1 MGTLFKDLYS
11 AAFYNHFL
19 DIISPQLVDIDRKA
33 FLKAIFTDEFETFE
47 LKQRMAHTAKVL
59 HQFMPD
65 DFDQASVIL
74 IKMVKLLQEKN
85 IKQELEYMFLPEYIW
100 LYGLNHLNSAVA
112 IMEVVTQFTSCE
124 FAVRPFIVKY
134 ESEMLEQMLRW
145 SKHESNKVRRLAS
158 EGSRPRL
165 PWGIGLSEFKKNPHL
180 ILPILENLKQDPCEI
195 VRRSVA
201 NSLNDISKDNP
212 EVAIELAHKWKGISS
227 ETDAIIKHGV
237 RTLLKSGHP
246 EMLRYYQLNGEDIS
260 LNQFVIVTPNVHI
273 GDSLE
278 FKFIISNHSPKTE
291 KIRLEYG
298 IYFQKMNGNLALKV
312 YKISE
317 RICNSAESISLIKKH
332 SFRVITTRIFYPGEH
347 QVVVIINGIESHKL
361 PFQLLEK

>member
-1 MGTLFKDLYS
+1 MSTLFKDLYS
-11 AAFYNHFL
+11 VTFYNQFL
-19 DIISPQLVDIDRKA
+19 DIISPQLVDIDKDV
-33 FLKAIFTDEFETFE
+33 FLKAIFTDEFNTYE

-59 HQFMPD
+59 HEFMPD
-65 DFDQASVIL
+65 DFDKASFIL
-74 IKMVKLLQEKN
+74 INMVKMLQEKN
-85 IKQELEYMFLPEYIW
+85 IKHELEYMFLPEYIC
-100 LYGLNHLNSAVA
+100 LYGLNHLNSAVET
-112 IMEVVTQFTSCE
+112 MEVVTQFTSCE

-145 SKHESNKVRRLAS
+145 SKHGNKKVRRLAS

-165 PWGIGLSEFKKNPHL
+165 PWGIGLSGFKKNPHL
-180 ILPILENLKQDPCEI
+180 IIPILENLKQDPCEI

-212 EVAIELAHKWKGISS
+212 EVTINLAHKWNGISP

-246 EMLRYYQLNGEDIS
+246 EMMRYYQLNSEDI
-260 LNQFVIVTPNVHI
+260 LLDRFEVITPNIHI

-278 FKFIISNHSPKTE
+278 FMFAISNHSLKTE
-291 KIRLEYG
+291 KIRIEYG
-298 IYFQKMNGNLALKV
+298 IYYKKQNGNLALKV

-317 RICNSAESISLIKKH
+317 RYCNSGESISLIKKH
-332 SFRVITTRIFYPGEH
+332 SFRLITTRIFYPGEH
-347 QVVVIINGIESHKL
+347 QVVVIINGKESEKR
-361 PFQLLEK
+361 PFQLLE

>member
-11 AAFYNHFL
+11 AAFYNQFL
-19 DIISPQLVDIDRKA
+19 DIISPQLIDIDREM

-65 DFDQASVIL
+65 DFDHASVIL

-85 IKQELEYMFLPEYIW
+85 IKHELEFMFLPEYIW
-100 LYGLNHLNSAVA
+100 LYGLNHLKSAVA
-112 IMEVVTQFTSCE
+112 TMEVVTQFTSCE

-134 ESEMLEQMLRW
+134 ESEMLEQMLLW

-165 PWGIGLSEFKKNPHL
+165 PWGIGLAGFKKNPHL
-180 ILPILENLKQDPCEI
+180 IIPILENLKQDSCEI

-212 EVAIELAHKWKGISS
+212 EVAIELAHKWNGISP

-260 LNQFVIVTPNVHI
+260 LDQFEIVTSNLHI

-278 FKFIISNHSPKTE
+278 FRFTISNHSSKTE
-291 KIRLEYG
+291 KIRIEYG
-298 IYFQKMNGNLALKV
+298 IYYQKHNGRLAMKV

-317 RICNSAESISLIKKH
+317 RNCNSCETLSIIKKH
-332 SFRVITTRIFYPGEH
+332 SFRIITTRTFYSGEH
-347 QVVVIINGIESHKL
+347 HVAVIINGKESHKL